1 MQIRCFCGCISVAP
15 CSVRKKRQ
23 AGMCC
28 WVQQPGRHN
37 VLLYIVY
44 SVFFRPLQ
52 EDYTWRSIDFI
63 ITKRVLVK
71 LKSTWTEV
79 FHGFSRLD
87 ASISEARSLFFFSW
101 YSMIPSTWDK
111 LGQSADK
118 SLRFISDG
126 ADSRQCRTM
135 SKHSG
140 NWLKSLCSRPLV
152 ASKGCMLHG

>member
-1 MQIRCFCGCISVAP
+1 MLTLFSGWMQIRCFCGCISVAP

-87 ASISEARSLFFFSW
+87 ASISEARSLFFSHDTQWYPQPGTSW
-101 YSMIPSTWDK
+101 VNLLTSHWGSSLTERT
-111 LGQSADK
+111 LGSVE
-118 SLRFISDG
+118 L
-126 ADSRQCRTM
+126 CRSIRGTDW
-135 SKHSG
+135 
-140 NWLKSLCSRPLV
+140 NPCV
-152 ASKGCMLHG
+152 AGRW